1 MKRKTVNRALWQT
14 IPFQTVKNMNTIL
27 KIRKETMILILV
39 MEVAVTYLRD
49 IVMLFTGTGVLEM
62 KYTL

>member
-14 IPFQTVKNMNTIL
+14 IPLQTVKNMNTIL
-27 KIRKETMILILV
+27 KIRKETMILILI

-49 IVMLFTGTGVLEM
+49 IVMLFMGTGVLEM

>member
-14 IPFQTVKNMNTIL
+14 ISFQTVKNMNTIL
-27 KIRKETMILILV
+27 NIRKETMILILI

-49 IVMLFTGTGVLEM
+49 IVMLFMGKEVLEM